1 MATTDFDI
9 IVVGAGIAGSCCA
22 AECARAG
29 LNVLLVERASQPGGK
44 NLSGGRL
51 YTAVF
56 DDLFPDFSRSA
67 PLERCITHE
76 KLSALTP
83 DSATTLSFQHPTASS
98 YSVLRARLDPWLFQQ
113 AEQAGAQCLAATHVD
128 GLHVENGVVSGVV
141 IDGEALSAKAVVVA
155 EGANT
160 LLAEQHKL
168 LNKLPEH
175 GVAVG
180 VKEVLALPKED
191 LENRFALEGNEGA
204 AWLFTGGV
212 CGEQPAGGFLYTNN
226 DTLSVGI
233 VCPLSSLRACCA
245 ALPDL
250 LENFKQH
257 PTLRPL
263 LRRAE
268 LVEYG
273 AHLIPECGLHGLPER
288 LAGPGYLLVGDSAR
302 FCINTGFTVRGMDL
316 AALSAKAAAQTLITS
331 LQRDEC
337 VDLNQVYR
345 QHLERTTL
353 WGVLERY
360 RKMPDFL
367 QTPGLFQDYPHLLA
381 ELQRD
386 IFDPQSSPPPRLGS
400 LLWKH
405 ARRAGISRLVKDIFH
420 GGRSL

>member
-22 AECARAG
+22 VECARAG
-29 LNVLLVERASQPGGK
+29 LNVLLVERANQPGGK

-51 YTAVF
+51 YTSAF
-56 DDLFPDFSRSA
+56 EYLFPDFSRSA

-76 KLSALTP
+76 KLSALTA
-83 DSATTLSFQHPTASS
+83 DTSTTLSFQYPSATS

-113 AEQAGAQCLAATHVD
+113 AEQAGAQCLTATQVD
-128 GLHVENGVVSGVV
+128 SLHVENGVVGGVV
-141 IDGEALSAKAVVVA
+141 IDGEVLSAKAVVIA

-191 LENRFALEGNEGA
+191 LENRFALEGDAGA
-204 AWLFTGGV
+204 AWLFTGGI
-212 CGEQPAGGFLYTNN
+212 CGELPAGGFLYTNL

-233 VCPLSSLRACCA
+233 VCPLSSIRASSA

-250 LENFKQH
+250 LENFKHH

-273 AHLIPECGLHGLPER
+273 AHLIPECGLNGLPER

-316 AALSAKAAAQTLITS
+316 AALSAKAAAQTLIQA
-331 LQRDEC
+331 LQDNAS
-337 VDLNQVYR
+337 VDLHQAYR
-345 QHLERTTL
+345 HQLERTSL
-353 WGVLERY
+353 WAVLERY

-386 IFDPQSSPPPRLGS
+386 IFDPRNAPPPRLSS

-405 ARRAGISRLVKDIFH
+405 ARKAGISRLVKDIFR

>member
-1 MATTDFDI
+1 MAATDFDI
-9 IVVGAGIAGSCCA
+9 IVVGAGIAGCCCA

-29 LNVLLVERASQPGGK
+29 LNVLLLERASQPGGK

-51 YTAVF
+51 YTAAF
-56 DDLFPDFSRSA
+56 DALFPDFSHAA
-67 PLERCITHE
+67 PLERAITHE
-76 KLSALTP
+76 KISALTT
-83 DSATTLSFQHPTASS
+83 DSATTLNFQHTSASS
-98 YSVLRARLDPWLFQQ
+98 YSVLRARLDPWLFRQ
-113 AEQAGAQCLAATHVD
+113 AEQAGAQCLTATQVD
-128 GLHVENGVVSGVV
+128 SLHVENGIVRGVV
-141 IDGEALSAKAVVVA
+141 IEGETLSARAVVIA

-168 LNKLPEH
+168 LNKLPEQS
-175 GVAVG
+175 VAVG
-180 VKEVLALPKED
+180 VKEVLALPREE

-204 AWLFTGGV
+204 AWLFTGGI
-212 CGEQPAGGFLYTNN
+212 CGAQPAGGFLYTNN
-226 DTLSVGI
+226 DSLSVGI
-233 VCPLSSLRACCA
+233 VCPLASLRASPE

-250 LENFKQH
+250 LESFKQH

-268 LVEYG
+268 LVEYA
-273 AHLIPECGLHGLPER
+273 AHLIPECGLNGLPER

-316 AALSAKAAAQTLITS
+316 AALSARAAAQTLIAS
-331 LQRDEC
+331 LEQDGST
-337 VDLNQVYR
+337 DLARAYR
-345 QHLERTTL
+345 RQLERSTL
-353 WGVLERY
+353 WAVLERY
-360 RKMPDFL
+360 RRMPDFL

-386 IFDPQSSPPPRLGS
+386 IFDPRSLPPPRLSS

-405 ARRAGISRLVKDIFH
+405 ASRAGISRLIKDIFR

>member
-22 AECARAG
+22 VECARAG
-29 LNVLLVERASQPGGK
+29 LNVLLVERASQPGSK

-51 YTAVF
+51 YTAAF
-56 DDLFPDFSRSA
+56 EALFPDFSRSA

-76 KLSALTP
+76 KLSALTAET
-83 DSATTLSFQHPTASS
+83 STTLSFQHPSAAS

-113 AEQAGAQCLAATHVD
+113 AEQAGAQCLTATQVD
-128 GLHVENGVVSGVV
+128 SLHVESGAVSGVV
-141 IDGEALSAKAVVVA
+141 IEGEVLSAKAVVIA

-168 LNKLPEH
+168 LHKLPEH
-175 GVAVG
+175 SVAVG

-191 LENRFALEGNEGA
+191 LENRFALEGSEGA
-204 AWLFTGGV
+204 AWLFTGGI
-212 CGEQPAGGFLYTNN
+212 CGEQPAGGFLYTNL
-226 DTLSVGI
+226 DSLSVGI
-233 VCPLSSLRACCA
+233 VCPLSSIRAA
-245 ALPDL
+245 SASLPDL
-250 LENFKQH
+250 LGNFKQH

-273 AHLIPECGLHGLPER
+273 AHLIPECGLNGLPEH

-316 AALSAKAAAQTLITS
+316 AALSAKAAAQTLIQT
-331 LQRDEC
+331 LLENTRD
-337 VDLNQVYR
+337 DLHQAYR
-345 QHLERTTL
+345 QQLERTSL
-353 WGVLERY
+353 WAVLERY

-386 IFDPQSSPPPRLGS
+386 IFDPQYSPPPRLSS

-405 ARRAGISRLVKDIFH
+405 ARKTGISRLVKDIFR
-420 GGRSL
+420 GGRNL